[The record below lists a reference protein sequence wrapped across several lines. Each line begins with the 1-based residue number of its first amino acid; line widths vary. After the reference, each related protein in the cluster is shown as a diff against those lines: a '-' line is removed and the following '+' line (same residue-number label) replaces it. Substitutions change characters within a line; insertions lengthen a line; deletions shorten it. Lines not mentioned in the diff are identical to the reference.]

1 VRWMTASLDTPVS
14 SESAAK
20 AFWVAVT
27 DTEPWR
33 APRVDTVALQPRQGD
48 PFLQIQVVKHPP
60 ARVHLV
66 IHVDDVA
73 AEVAH
78 GRSLGAR
85 LIAQRHPRTVLASPG
100 GFLFGVTSVCGKG
113 RRPPSVETPGGRSLV
128 DQICI
133 DAHPMLFEPEA
144 AFWSALT
151 GWERRPTRRAEFEY
165 LDCPRGIPLRVLLQ
179 RLDDGPQRAV
189 SAHLD
194 FACDDVD
201 AQVRHHQT
209 LGAVL
214 VRRTLYW
221 ATMRDPAGREYCLTA
236 RNPDTGVL
244 GD

>member
-48 PFLQIQVVKHPP
+48 PFLQIQVVDHPP
-60 ARVHLV
+60 ARIHFV
-66 IHVDDVA
+66 IHDDDVA

-78 GRSLGAR
+78 RRSLGAR
-85 LIAQRHPRTVLASPG
+85 LIAQQHPRTLLASQG

-113 RRPPSVETPGGRSLV
+113 RRPPPIETPGGRSLV

-144 AFWSALT
+144 VFWSALT

-179 RLDDGPQRAV
+179 RLDDGPQTAV
-189 SAHLD
+189 SAHVD

-201 AQVRHHQT
+201 GLARHHQT
-209 LGAVL
+209 LGAIL
-214 VRRTLYW
+214 VRRTPYW

>member
-14 SESAAK
+14 SEAAAR
-20 AFWVAVT
+20 AFWLAVT
-27 DTEPWR
+27 DTQ
-33 APRVDTVALQPRQGD
+33 PRPSDNAVALQPRQGYA
-48 PFLQIQVVKHPP
+48 FLQFRVVEHPP
-60 ARVHLV
+60 PRVQLF

-73 AEVAH
+73 SEVAH
-78 GRSLGAR
+78 GLSLGAR
-85 LIAQRHPRTVLASPG
+85 LIAQQHPRTVLASPG
-100 GFLFGVTSVCGKG
+100 GFFFGVTSGGGTG
-113 RRPPSVETPGGRSLV
+113 RRPPPVAAPGGRSLV

-144 AFWSALT
+144 FFWSALT
-151 GWERRPTRRAEFEY
+151 GWERRPARRAEFEY
-165 LDCPRGIPLRVLLQ
+165 LDRPRGIPLRVLLQ
-179 RLDDGPQRAV
+179 RLDDGPQKPV

-201 AQVRHHQT
+201 GLVRRHQA

-214 VRRTLYW
+214 VRRMPYW